1 MRKSSGLSQDLACSF
16 VKRATRCTVPVKG
29 MEWQRNDV
37 AIHDDYDMDCFTAV
51 RLSAQ
56 AGEDGYDNM
65 EVIAD
70 TTVTMINL

>member
-1 MRKSSGLSQDLACSF
+1 
-16 VKRATRCTVPVKG
+16 

-37 AIHDDYDMDCFTAV
+37 AIHDDDDIDCFTAV

-56 AGEDGYDNM
+56 TGENGYDNM